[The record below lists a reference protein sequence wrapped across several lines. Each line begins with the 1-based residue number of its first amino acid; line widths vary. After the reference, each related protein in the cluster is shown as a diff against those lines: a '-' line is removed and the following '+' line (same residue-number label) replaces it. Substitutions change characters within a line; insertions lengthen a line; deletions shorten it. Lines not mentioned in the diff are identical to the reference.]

1 MSKTYFNY
9 SFQIKRTKTT
19 AIIFLIVIAVAI
31 TGFVTWYNSRTKTQ
45 KLDSLSYKVVFG
57 MNEFSAKDCDKAY
70 KMNYKKSTC
79 GTICINKM
87 NKNENYLTTVKEEM
101 EKNEFEFLNISNEKL
116 GNKNWKVLQTKNNE
130 PVFTYY
136 AISTKNHTYTM
147 EYVDQTKYLDDTSK
161 NKCNE
166 IFSNLSKS
174 IKIKN

>member
-19 AIIFLIVIAVAI
+19 AIIFLVVIAVAI

-45 KLDSLSYKVVFG
+45 KLDNLSYKVVFG
-57 MNEFSAKDCDKAY
+57 MNEFDAKDCDKAY

-79 GTICINKM
+79 GTLCINKI
-87 NKNENYLTTVKEEM
+87 NKNKNYLATVKKEM
-101 EKNEFEFLNISNEKL
+101 EENEFQFYNISTEKL
-116 GNKNWKVLQTKNNE
+116 GNKNWNLLRTKNNE
-130 PVFTYY
+130 PVITYY
-136 AISTKNHTYTM
+136 SINTEDYTYTM
-147 EYVDQTKYLDDTSK
+147 EYVNQTKYLDDTSK

-166 IFSNLSKS
+166 IFSSLSKS